1 MAQRQHQFPTEP
13 FNAPRQLV
21 VRINHLMSQR
31 TFCYLRTVAECSS
44 PLNNRIK
51 GCILGGIDDL
61 YLAVSAR
68 HIQFPEWAFFWP
80 GDCDDP
86 RSWDR
91 ALVWNCNVRPVKVL
105 SLLDD

>member
-31 TFCYLRTVAECSS
+31 TFCYLQPLMRLFSGLEHSATV
-44 PLNNRIK
+44 L
-51 GCILGGIDDL
+51 ILGGIDDW